1 MLKQVFYWLIKQNS
15 KVKLKLK
22 FYLRTVFGWNNGLEK
37 VYFLL
42 LNVLF
47 LLLIMV
53 DKWEGRRVLW
63 KSRSSS
69 SFMGQTF

>member
-42 LNVLF
+42 LNMLF